1 MRTTKE
7 KRRKRDNLGDNEKE
21 QLKKYEKKGKKTMRD
36 NLDNEKRTFKKRGPQ
51 KKKRKVG

>member
-36 NLDNEKRTFKKRGPQ
+36 NLDNEKRTFKKRGQ
-51 KKKRKVG
+51 EKKKRKVG